1 MATRSLSVMVASEAK
16 RVGFF
21 GPFGTFTQQALLTQR
36 DLADAEHVAYRTVPD
51 VLDAVENGE
60 VDLGVVPIE
69 NSIEGMVNFTQ
80 DALAFDHELLI
91 QREIVI
97 DIEHCLLG
105 RPGTR
110 LDEVRE
116 VFSIP
121 VATAQCHR
129 FLREELP
136 EVEIR
141 AAYSTADAAR
151 EVSERGDLHAA
162 ALGPRVAAEV
172 YGLEVIA
179 ADIADHDDNQTRFVI
194 VAREGVPAP
203 TGNDKTALVI
213 YQRADEPGSLV
224 SILQEFTARRINLSN
239 LTSRPTKAGGLGD
252 YCFIVYAES
261 HVADELLADTMRAL
275 HATQGAVKFLGSYP
289 AAGVHAESARE
300 HADARWR
307 EADDWV
313 AAIRRSITPGV
324 RPQT

>member
-1 MATRSLSVMVASEAK
+1 MSR

-21 GPFGTFTQQALLTQR
+21 GPFGTFTQQALLSQP
-36 DLADAEHVAYRTVPD
+36 DLLDAEHVAYRTVPD
-51 VLDAVENGE
+51 VLDAVSSSE
-60 VDLGVVPIE
+60 VDVGVVPIE

-80 DALAFDHELLI
+80 DALAFDHDLLI
-91 QREIVI
+91 VREIVI
-97 DIEHCLLG
+97 DIEHCLLA
-105 RPGTR
+105 RPGVV
-110 LDEVRE
+110 LDDIRAVY
-116 VFSIP
+116 SIP

-129 FLREELP
+129 YLREQLP
-136 EVEIR
+136 EAEIR
-141 AAYSTADAAR
+141 GAYSTADAAKQVG
-151 EVSERGDLHAA
+151 ESDAIDVA

-172 YGLEVIA
+172 YGLDVVA
-179 ADIADHDDNQTRFVI
+179 SDIADHDGNQTRFVI

-239 LTSRPTKAGGLGD
+239 LTSRPTKNGGLGD

-275 HATQGAVKFLGSYP
+275 HAKQGGVKFLGSYP
-289 AAGVHAESARE
+289 AAGRQADSTRL

-313 AAIRRSITPGV
+313 QSIKRSIA
-324 RPQT
+324 R

>member
-1 MATRSLSVMVASEAK
+1 MSR

-21 GPFGTFTQQALLTQR
+21 GPFGTFTQQALLSQP
-36 DLADAEHVAYRTVPD
+36 DLLDAEHVAYRTVPD
-51 VLDAVENGE
+51 VLDAVTSGE
-60 VDLGVVPIE
+60 VDVGVVPIE

-80 DALAFDHELLI
+80 DALAFDHDLLI
-91 QREIVI
+91 VREIVI
-97 DIEHCLLG
+97 DIEHCLLA
-105 RPGTR
+105 RPGVV
-110 LDEVRE
+110 LDDIRAVY
-116 VFSIP
+116 SIP

-129 FLREELP
+129 YLREQLP
-136 EVEIR
+136 DAEIR
-141 AAYSTADAAR
+141 GAYSTADAAKQVA
-151 EVSERGDLHAA
+151 ESDAVDAA

-172 YGLEVIA
+172 YGLDVVA
-179 ADIADHDDNQTRFVI
+179 SDIADHDGNQTRFVI
-194 VAREGVPAP
+194 VARDGVPAP

-239 LTSRPTKAGGLGD
+239 LTSRPTKNGGLGD

-275 HATQGAVKFLGSYP
+275 HAKQGGVKFLGSYP
-289 AAGVHAESARE
+289 AAGRQADSTRL

-313 AAIRRSITPGV
+313 QSIKRSID
-324 RPQT
+324 R